1 MKKLFA
7 LLLTLCT
14 LLALAGCGQK
24 DTNNS
29 SKPPAESS
37 AAVQQNSESNKLA
50 AGKTLVV
57 YFSATGNTE
66 TVARQ
71 IANLTQGDLFKIEP
85 AAPYTEQDL
94 DYNNQN
100 SRVYLEHADPAKQAV
115 ALKTNTPQGWAEYST
130 VYVGYPIWWG
140 SAAWPATSFVKA
152 NNFTGKTVIPFCTS
166 ASSGLGSSAAE
177 LSKAATGGTWQA
189 GKRFGSSPDE
199 STVQEFV
206 TNNKE

>member
-14 LLALAGCGQK
+14 VLALAGCGQ
-24 DTNNS
+24 NNAENA
-29 SKPPAESS
+29 SKGQ
-37 AAVQQNSESNKLA
+37 AVGSNNAQASVEAKNQTT
-50 AGKTLVV
+50 GKTLVV

-71 IANLTQGDLFKIEP
+71 IANLTKGDLFKIEP
-85 AAPYTEQDL
+85 ATPYTEQDL

-140 SAAWPATSFVKA
+140 SAAWPVTSFVKA

-177 LSKAATGGTWQA
+177 LSNAATGGTWQA
-189 GKRFGSSPDE
+189 GKRFGSSPAE
-199 STVQEFV
+199 STVREFV
-206 TNNKE
+206 TNNKG